1 MKVAEF
7 SYELPPE
14 AVAQQP
20 AEPRDAARLL
30 DTRDLSDH
38 RFRDLPD
45 LLEPGD
51 LVVVNQTRVRKGR
64 LRGRKVPTGGAVE
77 VLLLGRRGR
86 EVWEALIR
94 PARRIR
100 AGMRL
105 DLGRIRGSVVTPPA
119 DGRVLLHLEADDDIE
134 GILEREGDLPLP
146 PYIHG
151 WEGDPERYQT
161 VFATSPGSA
170 AAPTA
175 GLHFTPRV
183 LSDLQ
188 RRGIGL
194 ARVDLEVGLAT
205 FRPMTADDIEDH
217 VIHPERF
224 LVPEETATAIEE
236 TSAAGGRVVAI
247 GTTVV
252 RTLETMAAA
261 PGVVLPGR
269 GETRLYLRPG
279 FDFRIVDILVTNF
292 HLPRSSLLVLLAGFM
307 GDGWRKAYHVALER
321 GYRFLSFGDAMLCVR
336 RDR

>member
-7 SYELPPE
+7 AYDLPPE

-64 LRGRKVPTGGAVE
+64 LRGRKVPTGGVVE
-77 VLLLGRRGR
+77 VLLLGRQGHD
-86 EVWEALIR
+86 VWEALIR

-100 AGMRL
+100 AGTRL
-105 DLGRIRGSVVTPPA
+105 DLGRIQGSVVTPPT
-119 DGRVLLHLEADDDIE
+119 DGRVLLRLEADGDIE
-134 GILEREGDLPLP
+134 GILEHEGDLPLP

-183 LSDLQ
+183 LSDLR

-224 LVPEETATAIEE
+224 LVPEDTATAIEE
-236 TSAAGGRVVAI
+236 TFAAGGRVVAI

-279 FDFRIVDILVTNF
+279 FDFRIVDVLVTNF

-307 GDGWRKAYHVALER
+307 GDRWREAYHVALER

-336 RDR
+336 GDR